1 LREVHLPE
9 FHLPDSVTNF
19 EFPKFERPSVDVGK
33 AVSDAKSAMSDAKSA
48 MSDAASAVS
57 DAASNVHIGRPKRQS
72 RLPFAVVGLVAA
84 GLIGWIVL
92 SQETIRARL
101 AAGSRALRVQVAAVR
116 EGIARSQAH
125 HDDAD
130 AVAFTASETA
140 PMVTSPLDDTPGYE
154 SDYPSGLGS
163 NNGDEDLPLKKTKV
177 RA

>member
-1 LREVHLPE
+1 MIDSPAREVHLPE
-9 FHLPDSVTNF
+9 LHLPDSVTNF
-19 EFPKFERPSVDVGK
+19 EFPKFEMPSVDVGK
-33 AVSDAKSAMSDAKSA
+33 AMSDAR
-48 MSDAASAVS
+48 SAVS
-57 DAASNVHIGRPKRQS
+57 DAASAVGDAASNIHIGRPKRRS

-84 GLIGWIVL
+84 GLIGWIVM
-92 SQETIRARL
+92 SQETIRTRL

-116 EGIARSQAH
+116 EGIARGRADH
-125 HDDAD
+125 GD

-140 PMVTSPLDDTPGYE
+140 PMVTSPLDDVPGYT

>member
-1 LREVHLPE
+1 MIEAPAREVHLPE
-9 FHLPDSVTNF
+9 LHLPDSVTNF
-19 EFPKFERPSVDVGK
+19 EFPKFERPSMDVGK
-33 AVSDAKSAMSDAKSA
+33 AVNDAKAA

-72 RLPFAVVGLVAA
+72 RLPFAIVGLVAA

-116 EGIARSQAH
+116 EGIARGQAD
-125 HDDAD
+125 HDE
-130 AVAFTASETA
+130 AVAFQASETA
-140 PMVTSPLDDTPGYE
+140 PIVTSPLEDAPGYA
-154 SDYPSGLGS
+154 SDYPSGLGA